1 MNLQNKL
8 DQFRDD
14 NPYDYHTQAKR
25 LLAKGDNE
33 LILYVLAL
41 GFATAKQRQRH
52 LERDIIKNTGQAPPL
67 ERLVAGKPIIPPT
80 PAGKKPQTIISGRAS
95 GTVTPIKIE
104 RKHVQ
109 NALERLI
116 GETWE
121 VGSKKL
127 NDCNGNDLKNAEDR
141 AEASANGQMK
151 NKAFYANL
159 RAAGV
164 DNKTTVGAK
173 LSNDQL
179 RQHIEK
185 VYGEFRTKEA
195 A

>member
-14 NPYDYHTQAKR
+14 NPYDFDTQAKR
-25 LLAKGDNE
+25 LVAKDDKE

-52 LERDIIKNTGQAPPL
+52 LERDFIKNTGTAPP
-67 ERLVAGKPIIPPT
+67 ERLVPGRPIIKPVPE
-80 PAGKKPQTIISGRAS
+80 GKAKTIIPGRAS
-95 GTVTPIKIE
+95 GTVTRIKITPN
-104 RKHVQ
+104 RRIQ
-109 NALERLI
+109 NAMERL
-116 GETWE
+116 
-121 VGSKKL
+121 VGDVWTVGDKKL
-127 NDCNGNDLKNAEDR
+127 NDCNRNDLKMAENR

-151 NKAFYANL
+151 NKTLYANL
-159 RAAGV
+159 RATLV
-164 DNKTTVGAK
+164 DGKETVGMRVPNAE
-173 LSNDQL
+173 L
-179 RQHIEK
+179 RQQIEK